1 MQTTPPSLPHSGM
14 GIASFIIGLVASL
27 GLLVTF
33 GVAGVADSTQPGG
46 LDEAS
51 VMAGVLGLLMVLFAL
66 AQLVALGLGI
76 AGLVQAGR
84 NKILSVLGTVF
95 ASTALLGSLMLM
107 LLGVILE
114 T

>member
-14 GIASFIIGLVASL
+14 GIASFIISLVAGL

-66 AQLVALGLGI
+66 AQLIALGLGI
-76 AGLVQAGR
+76 AGLVQVGH
-84 NKILSVLGTVF
+84 NKIFGVLGTVF
-95 ASTALLGSLMLM
+95 ASTALLGSLVLM